1 VIAPILDRP
10 LSGSRAGVAALER
23 LQGELQQL
31 ERELVEQRHRRRA
44 DGLERVREAV
54 RHLSELGSPAGVLE
68 RAAGELGAAAGFAQ
82 ILISEVAGGAM
93 VPRSLWRREAGPV
106 EIEAAPIVL
115 EYPLVEH
122 DVVRGRTAEL
132 VDVARAGS
140 RTPGRLNAL
149 MDWHSYV
156 VGPIVIERDT
166 VGLLHADPG
175 ARPADPLDL
184 ELVGVACDGL
194 GEVLDRAMLRETLQR
209 HRQELQSAVQW
220 IGGRLGSLAA
230 DAQLSSTAGAHHDG
244 DAVAALTARELE
256 VLGLMA
262 RGQTNAAIAKALV
275 VQEGT
280 VKYHVKNVLR
290 KLGARSR
297 ADAVAR
303 YLRARTP

>member
-1 VIAPILDRP
+1 MIAPILDRP

-175 ARPADPLDL
+175 ERPADPLDL
-184 ELVGVACDGL
+184 ELAGVACDGL
-194 GEVLDRAMLRETLQR
+194 GEVFDRALLRETLQH
-209 HRQELQSAVQW
+209 HRGELQAAAQW
-220 IGGRLGSLAA
+220 IGGRLASLTA
-230 DAQLSSTAGAHHDG
+230 DAEPDSDV
-244 DAVAALTARELE
+244 VAALTARELE

-262 RGQTNAAIAKALV
+262 RGQTNAAIARALV

-280 VKYHVKNVLR
+280 VKYHVRNVLR

-303 YLRARTP
+303 YVRATRP